1 MRQAAD
7 SRIGP
12 PGLAVVIAS
21 IGFMGISFFAWAGVV
36 LLERLGGYDAFREG
50 DVLAWLVPLLALPGP
65 VVGSLA
71 AWSTKRW
78 WPFFIGL
85 TATLLP
91 ALLAIVLAS
100 PPPEPFGGD

>member
-1 MRQAAD
+1 MRQVAD
-7 SRIGP
+7 SRLGP
-12 PGLAVVIAS
+12 PGLPVVIAS
-21 IGFMGISFFAWAGVV
+21 IGFMGISFIAWAGVV
-36 LLERLGGYDAFREG
+36 LLEGLGGYSAFREG

-78 WPFFIGL
+78 WPFFVGL
-85 TATLLP
+85 IATLLP

-100 PPPEPFGGD
+100 PPESFGE